1 MRRVT
6 LAFLVLAALVLVP
19 FLIWGE
25 ALEAALDPMA
35 LAVQLQGQGPVATL
49 LALALLWSDLLL
61 PIPATAVMSALGFV
75 HGAVLGGLLGA
86 AGSMLAGL
94 TGYGLCR
101 AAGPRAARAILGAEG
116 LAEGER
122 LFARVGAWLVLLSR
136 WLPVFPEVVACMA
149 GLARMRFATFL
160 LALAAGSWPMATAF
174 AALGAF
180 GLERPGLA
188 LAASALVP
196 PLVWIVVRPLA
207 LRAARVGPAPT
218 RRASP
223 SDARPSPSELPP

>member
-1 MRRVT
+1 MRRLALVFLT
-6 LAFLVLAALVLVP
+6 LAVLVLVP

-25 ALEAALDPMA
+25 ALEAALDPRA
-35 LAVQLQGQGPVATL
+35 LAARLQAQGAAATL
-49 LALALLWSDLLL
+49 VALGLLWSDLLL

-94 TGYGLCR
+94 TGYLLCR
-101 AAGPRAARAILGAEG
+101 AAGPRAARAILGEEG

-149 GLARMRFATFL
+149 GLARMHLPTFL
-160 LALAAGSWPMATAF
+160 AALAAGSLPMATAF

-180 GLERPGLA
+180 GLERPGFA
-188 LAASALVP
+188 LAASALLP
-196 PLVWIVVRPLA
+196 PLIWILVRPLA
-207 LRAARVGPAPT
+207 LRAARTPLPVGVGNARPPE
-218 RRASP
+218 P
-223 SDARPSPSELPP
+223 SDRAP

>member
-1 MRRVT
+1 MLRLV
-6 LAFLVLAALVLVP
+6 LVFLVLAGLVLVP

-25 ALEAALDPMA
+25 ALEAALDP
-35 LAVQLQGQGPVATL
+35 TL
-49 LALALLWSDLLL
+49 LAGRLQAQGPAATLVAMGLLWSDLLL

-75 HGAVLGGLLGA
+75 HGALLGGLLGA
-86 AGSMLAGL
+86 LGSMLAGL
-94 TGYGLCR
+94 TGYTVCR
-101 AAGPRAARAILGAEG
+101 ALGPRAARTILGTEG

-149 GLARMRFATFL
+149 GLARMHFPTFL
-160 LALAAGSWPMATAF
+160 VALAAGSWPMATAF

-188 LAASALVP
+188 LALSAVLP
-196 PLVWIVVRPLA
+196 PVIWLLVRPLA
-207 LRAARVGPAPT
+207 LEAARTGPIAAP
-218 RRASP
+218 
-223 SDARPSPSELPP
+223 DGLPPRRRSP

>member
-1 MRRVT
+1 MRR
-6 LAFLVLAALVLVP
+6 LALVFLALALLVLVP
-19 FLIWGE
+19 FLVWGE
-25 ALEAALDPMA
+25 AVETALDPA
-35 LAVQLQGQGPVATL
+35 VLAARLQAQGPLATL
-49 LALALLWSDLLL
+49 VALGLLWGDLLL

-75 HGAVLGGLLGA
+75 HGALLGGLLGA

-101 AAGPRAARAILGAEG
+101 ALGPGAARRILGADG

-136 WLPVFPEVVACMA
+136 WLPVLPEVVACMA
-149 GLARMRFATFL
+149 GLARMHLPTFL
-160 LALAAGSWPMATAF
+160 VALAAGSLPMALSF

-188 LAASALVP
+188 LALSALVP
-196 PLVWIVVRPLA
+196 PVIWLLVRPLA
-207 LRAARVGPAPT
+207 LRAAAGRAPIE
-218 RRASP
+218 RRANP
-223 SDARPSPSELPP
+223 

>member
-1 MRRVT
+1 MRRLA

-25 ALEAALDPMA
+25 ALEAALDPTA
-35 LAVQLQGQGPVATL
+35 LAVQLQAQGPVATL
-49 LALALLWSDLLL
+49 VALALLWSDLLL

-75 HGAVLGGLLGA
+75 HGALLGGLLGA
-86 AGSMLAGL
+86 AGSILAGL

-101 AAGPRAARAILGAEG
+101 AAGPRAALAILGAEG

-149 GLARMRFATFL
+149 GLARMRFSTFL
-160 LALAAGSWPMATAF
+160 LALAAGSLPMATAF

-196 PLVWIVVRPLA
+196 PLIWILVRPLA
-207 LRAARVGPAPT
+207 LRVARAGPVPSP
-218 RRASP
+218 RASP
-223 SDARPSPSELPP
+223 PDARPS

>member
-1 MRRVT
+1 MRR
-6 LAFLVLAALVLVP
+6 LVVVFVGLAALVLVP
-19 FLIWGE
+19 FLLWGE
-25 ALEAALDPMA
+25 TLEAALDPA
-35 LAVQLQGQGPVATL
+35 LLAARLQAQGQLATVVAVG
-49 LALALLWSDLLL
+49 LLWSDLVL

-75 HGAVLGGLLGA
+75 HGALLGGLLGA

-94 TGYGLCR
+94 TGYAICR
-101 AAGPRAARAILGAEG
+101 AIGARGARAILGAEG

-149 GLARMRFATFL
+149 GLARMHLPTFL
-160 LALAAGSWPMATAF
+160 VALAAGSWPMATAF

-196 PLVWIVVRPLA
+196 PVIWVLVRPLA
-207 LRAARVGPAPT
+207 LRVARSGPAAGESAP
-218 RRASP
+218 P
-223 SDARPSPSELPP
+223 PDLRPG